1 MSLESYKSELQALM
15 DSAALKLSDEEYEAL
30 IAWAKEQGW
39 GF

>member
-1 MSLESYKSELQALM
+1 MSIDDIKSELDDIM
-15 DSAALKLSDEEYEAL
+15 TMAALRLSEEEYEAL